1 MNWRSSTMMI
11 LGTMVVAGCSFGP
24 RFDAAMPQ
32 VRSVP
37 VLADL
42 TPAQSLVQGRTY
54 LAARQYGLAIEL
66 FKTAAR
72 DPAQRADSLNGL
84 AVAYD
89 GIGRADLAERYFQEA
104 LAARPGDPRLRANL
118 ARFYAVSGQSDKR
131 RDLLAAAVPAR
142 TVPDV
147 PAAVAEPAAG
157 PAPQDGGEAPAA
169 AALVAA
175 EAPVIGGASPLDRLF
190 QPLLVNASLPPI
202 PAREGTA
209 DAAPLT
215 VACQHPRGQSPA
227 RDGHAMK
234 MLRISMGEVFILSEP
249 AGAACTVEGGVAV
262 AETAEPPASRL
273 SNSEYLGLV
282 AAYLDQMNRT
292 RAATEFLALWR
303 AAFRASEPA

>member
-72 DPAQRADSLNGL
+72 DPVQRADSLNGL

-131 RDLLAAAVPAR
+131 RDLLAAV
-142 TVPDV
+142 
-147 PAAVAEPAAG
+147 
-157 PAPQDGGEAPAA
+157 
-169 AALVAA
+169 
-175 EAPVIGGASPLDRLF
+175 DRLTSPAQMGELF
-190 QPLLVNASLPPI
+190 KVALLVPQGVGLPPGFETDFLTGI
-202 PAREGTA
+202 NSDAGT
-209 DAAPLT
+209 
-215 VACQHPRGQSPA
+215 
-227 RDGHAMK
+227 DGSA
-234 MLRISMGEVFILSEP
+234 
-249 AGAACTVEGGVAV
+249 
-262 AETAEPPASRL
+262 
-273 SNSEYLGLV
+273 
-282 AAYLDQMNRT
+282 
-292 RAATEFLALWR
+292 
-303 AAFRASEPA
+303 